1 MERGWK
7 GRFLF
12 VCAVLGLA
20 AYTMYP
26 TIYYYWGASEEEKS
40 SHEKFCAALPSG
52 FSCTKINLG
61 LDLQG
66 GVHLV
71 MGVGVDQAVSQ
82 RLDRIADTLNEA
94 FTRQGVEDV
103 NVRRPRKEDVILLE
117 GSGIEAALGVIGR
130 DFTVL
135 TETSSC

>member
-40 SHEKFCAALPSG
+40 SHEKFFVLL
-52 FSCTKINLG
+52 F
-61 LDLQG
+61 LQG
-66 GVHLV
+66 FRARKSILV
-71 MGVGVDQAVSQ
+71 WTFKVAS
-82 RLDRIADTLNEA
+82 T
-94 FTRQGVEDV
+94 
-103 NVRRPRKEDVILLE
+103 
-117 GSGIEAALGVIGR
+117 
-130 DFTVL
+130 
-135 TETSSC
+135 